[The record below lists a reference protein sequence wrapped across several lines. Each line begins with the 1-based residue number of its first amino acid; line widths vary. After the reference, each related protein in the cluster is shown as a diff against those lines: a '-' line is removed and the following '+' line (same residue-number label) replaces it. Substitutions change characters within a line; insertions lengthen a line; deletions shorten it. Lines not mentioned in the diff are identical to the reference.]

1 VIRPPLQAELLAAML
16 AALSWPGRD
25 AVRACLACGPEP
37 HAAQLATRSH
47 HAEQSMAI
55 ISRFQESRARWLLR
69 GGGVLVVAYLVV
81 VLGLMWWWSYEPA
94 QFDVVKLARQRA
106 SEHGQSV
113 VTGSIVTSTL
123 MGSAETLLDKRGGY
137 FSNDVFPPGLF
148 MDNVPNWEFG
158 VLTACRDLARELRN
172 KFSRSQ
178 SQSEEDVD
186 LKEADPLFS
195 SPNDRWLLPSS
206 EGQYRKAIAHVGG
219 YFERIGKNDPN
230 GAQFYARAD
239 NLADY
244 LDLVS
249 TRLGSL
255 SQRLSAS
262 VGQLRLEGDAP
273 VDPGAQKN
281 ASGQQIVKTPWTKI
295 DDVFYE
301 SRGYTWALL
310 EQLRAIEVDFAPILQ
325 RKNAVVSL
333 KQVIR
338 ELEESQ
344 KPVWS
349 PIILNGSPFG
359 FFANHSLV
367 MANYV
372 SRANAA
378 IIDLKSLLDRG

>member
-1 VIRPPLQAELLAAML
+1 
-16 AALSWPGRD
+16 
-25 AVRACLACGPEP
+25 
-37 HAAQLATRSH
+37 
-47 HAEQSMAI
+47 MAI
-55 ISRFQESRARWLLR
+55 ISRFHESRTRWILR
-69 GGGVLVVAYLVV
+69 GGALLVALYVILVLA
-81 VLGLMWWWSYEPA
+81 LMWWWSYEPE
-94 QFDVVKLARQRA
+94 QFDVAKLSQQRAAARQQTPVA
-106 SEHGQSV
+106 GSV
-113 VTGSIVTSTL
+113 VTSTL
-123 MGSAETLLDKRGGY
+123 MGCAETLLDKRGGY
-137 FSNDVFPPGLF
+137 ISNDLFPPGVF

-158 VLTACRDLARELRN
+158 VLTATRDLARELRN

-178 SQSEEDVD
+178 SQSEEDAD

-206 EGQYRKAIAHVGG
+206 EGQYRKAIAHVDG
-219 YFERIGKNDPN
+219 YFVRIGKNDPN

-273 VDPGAQKN
+273 VDPAAPKN
-281 ASGQQIVKTPWTKI
+281 SSGQQIVKTPWSKI

-310 EQLRAIEVDFAPILQ
+310 EQLHAVQVDFAPILQ
-325 RKNAVVSL
+325 RKNAVIGL

-349 PIILNGSPFG
+349 PVILNGGPFG

>member
-1 VIRPPLQAELLAAML
+1 
-16 AALSWPGRD
+16 
-25 AVRACLACGPEP
+25 
-37 HAAQLATRSH
+37 
-47 HAEQSMAI
+47 MADNPI
-55 ISRFQESRARWLLR
+55 FRARRANWLLR
-69 GGGVLVVAYLVV
+69 GIGTLLAFYVVIVLA
-81 VLGLMWWWSYEPA
+81 LMWWWSYEPA
-94 QFDVVKLARQRA
+94 QFDVAAFARQRA
-106 SEHGQSV
+106 AAHQQQLV
-113 VTGSIVTSTL
+113 AGSIVTSTL
-123 MGSAETLLDKRGGY
+123 IGSGETLLDKRGGY
-137 FSNDVFPPGLF
+137 LSNDKFPPGVL
-148 MDNVPNWEFG
+148 MDDIPNWEFG
-158 VLTACRDLARELRN
+158 VLTATRDLAREMRN

-206 EGQYRKAIAHVGG
+206 EGQYRKAIEHVEG
-219 YFERIGKNDPN
+219 YLVRLGKNDPN

-262 VGQLRLEGDAP
+262 VGQIQLQGDAP
-273 VDPGAQKN
+273 VDPN
-281 ASGQQIVKTPWTKI
+281 APPAAAKPQQVVKTPWNKI
-295 DDVFYE
+295 DDIFYE

-310 EQLRAIEVDFAPILQ
+310 EQLKAIEIDFGATLE
-325 RKNAVVSL
+325 RKNAMVSL

-344 KPVWS
+344 KPVRS
-349 PIILNGSPFG
+349 PFILNGSPFG

-378 IIDLKSLLDRG
+378 IIDLKSLLNRG

>member
-1 VIRPPLQAELLAAML
+1 MKFSSFSGSSRLWLRGAGALLA
-16 AALSWPGRD
+16 
-25 AVRACLACGPEP
+25 VY
-37 HAAQLATRSH
+37 T
-47 HAEQSMAI
+47 
-55 ISRFQESRARWLLR
+55 
-69 GGGVLVVAYLVV
+69 VVVVA
-81 VLGLMWWWSYEPA
+81 LMWWWSYEPA
-94 QFDVVKLARQRA
+94 QFDVVQSAQQRA
-106 SEHGQSV
+106 TSHHELIVTGSV
-113 VTGSIVTSTL
+113 VTSSL
-123 MGSAETLLDKRGGY
+123 MGCAETLLDKRGGY
-137 FSNDVFPPGLF
+137 ISNDKFPPGLF

-158 VLTACRDLARELRN
+158 VLTATRDLARELRN

-206 EGQYRKAIAHVGG
+206 EGQYRKAIAHVDG
-219 YFERIGKNDPN
+219 YFARLGKNDPN

-239 NLADY
+239 SLADY

-262 VGQLRLEGDAP
+262 AGQLRLEGDAP
-273 VDPGAQKN
+273 VDAN
-281 ASGQQIVKTPWTKI
+281 APVNAKGQQIVKTPWSQI

-310 EQLRAIEVDFAPILQ
+310 EQLKAVQVDFAPILQ
-325 RKNAVVSL
+325 RKNATVSL
-333 KQVIR
+333 QQIIR

-344 KPVWS
+344 KPVRS

-378 IIDLKSLLDRG
+378 VIDLKSLLDRG

>member
-1 VIRPPLQAELLAAML
+1 M
-16 AALSWPGRD
+16 S
-25 AVRACLACGPEP
+25 
-37 HAAQLATRSH
+37 
-47 HAEQSMAI
+47 I
-55 ISRFQESRARWLLR
+55 ISRLDAPRTRWAIR
-69 GGGVLVVAYLVV
+69 GVGAIASIYVLGVLA
-81 VLGLMWWWSYEPA
+81 LMWWWSYEPA
-94 QFDVVKLARQRA
+94 QFDVVALAQKRA
-106 SEHGQSV
+106 ASHQQQP
-113 VTGSIVTSTL
+113 VTGSVVTSTL
-123 MGSAETLLDKRGGY
+123 MGCAETLLDKRGGY
-137 FSNDVFPPGLF
+137 FSNDKFPPGLF

-158 VLTACRDLARELRN
+158 VLTATRDLSRELRN

-206 EGQYRKAIAHVGG
+206 EGQYAKAIERVEG
-219 YFERIGKNDPN
+219 YFTRIGKNDTN
-230 GAQFYARAD
+230 NAQFYPRAD

-273 VDPGAQKN
+273 VDPTAKE
-281 ASGQQIVKTPWTKI
+281 QIVRTPWTKI

-310 EQLRAIEVDFAPILQ
+310 EQLKAIQVDFAPTLQ

-344 KPVWS
+344 KPVNS
-349 PIILNGSPFG
+349 PMILNGRPFG

>member
-1 VIRPPLQAELLAAML
+1 M
-16 AALSWPGRD
+16 S
-25 AVRACLACGPEP
+25 
-37 HAAQLATRSH
+37 
-47 HAEQSMAI
+47 I
-55 ISRFQESRARWLLR
+55 ISRLDAPRARWAIR
-69 GGGVLVVAYLVV
+69 GVGAIVLIYALGVLA
-81 VLGLMWWWSYEPA
+81 LMWWWSYEPA
-94 QFDVVKLARQRA
+94 RFDVVALAQKRA
-106 SEHGQSV
+106 SSHQQQVVNGSV
-113 VTGSIVTSTL
+113 VTSTL
-123 MGSAETLLDKRGGY
+123 MGCAETLLDKRGGY
-137 FSNDVFPPGLF
+137 ISNDKFPPGLF

-158 VLTACRDLARELRN
+158 VLTATRDLARELRN

-206 EGQYRKAIAHVGG
+206 EGQYAKAIAHLDG
-219 YFERIGKNDPN
+219 YFARIGKNDPN

-249 TRLGSL
+249 MRLGSL

-273 VDPGAQKN
+273 VDPN
-281 ASGQQIVKTPWTKI
+281 AKEQIVRTPWAKI

-301 SRGYTWALL
+301 SRGYSWALL
-310 EQLRAIEVDFAPILQ
+310 EQLHAIEVDFAPTLQ

-344 KPVWS
+344 KPVNS

-378 IIDLKSLLDRG
+378 IIDLKTLLDRG

>member
-1 VIRPPLQAELLAAML
+1 
-16 AALSWPGRD
+16 
-25 AVRACLACGPEP
+25 
-37 HAAQLATRSH
+37 
-47 HAEQSMAI
+47 MAI
-55 ISRFQESRARWLLR
+55 ISRFHESRTRWLLR
-69 GGGVLVVAYLVV
+69 AGGVLVALYLVL
-81 VLGLMWWWSYEPA
+81 VLALMWWWSYEPE
-94 QFDVVKLARQRA
+94 QFDVAKLAQRRA
-106 SEHGQSV
+106 AVHQQALVAGSV
-113 VTGSIVTSTL
+113 VTSTL
-123 MGSAETLLDKRGGY
+123 MGCAETLLDKRGGY
-137 FSNDVFPPGLF
+137 ISNDLFPPGLL

-158 VLTACRDLARELRN
+158 VLTATRDLARELRN

-206 EGQYRKAIAHVGG
+206 EGQYRKAIAHIDG
-219 YFERIGKNDPN
+219 YFVRIGKNDPN

-244 LDLVS
+244 FDLVS

-273 VDPGAQKN
+273 VDPGAPKN
-281 ASGQQIVKTPWTKI
+281 ASGQQIVKTPWSKI

-310 EQLRAIEVDFAPILQ
+310 EQLKAVEVDFAPILQ
-325 RKNAVVSL
+325 RKNAVVGL

-344 KPVWS
+344 KTVWS
-349 PIILNGSPFG
+349 PLILNGSPFG

-378 IIDLKSLLDRG
+378 MIDLKSLLDRG

>member
-1 VIRPPLQAELLAAML
+1 
-16 AALSWPGRD
+16 
-25 AVRACLACGPEP
+25 
-37 HAAQLATRSH
+37 
-47 HAEQSMAI
+47 MAI
-55 ISRFQESRARWLLR
+55 VSRFQESRARWILR
-69 GGGVLVVAYLVV
+69 GGAAVVALYLVGV
-81 VLGLMWWWSYEPA
+81 VGLMWWWSYEPD
-94 QFDVVKLARQRA
+94 QFDVVKLAQQRA
-106 SEHGQSV
+106 AEHQQSP
-113 VTGSIVTSTL
+113 VTGSTVTGAL
-123 MGSAETLLDKRGGY
+123 IGSAETLLDKRGGY
-137 FSNDVFPPGLF
+137 FSNDLFPPGLL

-158 VLTACRDLARELRN
+158 VLTATRDLAREMRN

-178 SQSEEDVD
+178 SQSEEDAD

-206 EGQYRKAIAHVGG
+206 EGQYRKAIAHLDG
-219 YFERIGKNDPN
+219 YFVRLGKNDPN

-244 LDLVS
+244 LDVVS

-273 VDPGAQKN
+273 VDPGAPKN
-281 ASGQQIVKTPWTKI
+281 SKGQQIVQTPWTKI
-295 DDVFYE
+295 DDIFYE

-310 EQLRAIEVDFAPILQ
+310 EQLKAIEVDFAPIL
-325 RKNAVVSL
+325 RSKNATVSL

-344 KPVWS
+344 KPVRS
-349 PIILNGSPFG
+349 PWISNGGPFG

-378 IIDLKSLLDRG
+378 LIDLKSLLDRG

>member
-1 VIRPPLQAELLAAML
+1 MAIVSRFREPRTRWIIRGVLSLLA
-16 AALSWPGRD
+16 
-25 AVRACLACGPEP
+25 VYC
-37 HAAQLATRSH
+37 
-47 HAEQSMAI
+47 
-55 ISRFQESRARWLLR
+55 
-69 GGGVLVVAYLVV
+69 VV
-81 VLGLMWWWSYEPA
+81 VLALMWWWSYEPE
-94 QFDVVKLARQRA
+94 QFDVSALSQQRA
-106 SEHGQSV
+106 SSHQEQL
-113 VTGSIVTSTL
+113 VTGSVVTSTL
-123 MGSAETLLDKRGGY
+123 MGCAETLLDKRGGY
-137 FSNDVFPPGLF
+137 ISNDKFPPGLF

-158 VLTACRDLARELRN
+158 VLTATRDLASELRN
-172 KFSRSQ
+172 RFSRSQ

-206 EGQYRKAIAHVGG
+206 EGQYRQAIAHVDG
-219 YFERIGKNDPN
+219 YFVRLGKNDPN

-239 NLADY
+239 SLADY
-244 LDLVS
+244 LDKVS
-249 TRLGSL
+249 SRLGSL

-273 VDPGAQKN
+273 VDPN
-281 ASGQQIVKTPWTKI
+281 APASDKAAQIVQTPWSQI

-310 EQLRAIEVDFAPILQ
+310 EQLKAIEVDFAPILQ
-325 RKNAVVSL
+325 RKNAVVSV
-333 KQVIR
+333 KQIIR
-338 ELEESQ
+338 ELQESQ
-344 KPVWS
+344 KPVRS

-378 IIDLKSLLDRG
+378 VIDLKSLLDRG

>member
-1 VIRPPLQAELLAAML
+1 
-16 AALSWPGRD
+16 
-25 AVRACLACGPEP
+25 
-37 HAAQLATRSH
+37 
-47 HAEQSMAI
+47 MAI
-55 ISRFQESRARWLLR
+55 ISRLSEPRARWILR
-69 GGGVLVVAYLVV
+69 GVGALVALYVLI
-81 VLGLMWWWSYEPA
+81 VLALMWWWSYEPA
-94 QFDVVKLARQRA
+94 QFDVVKAAQQRA
-106 SEHGQSV
+106 SAHQQQPVSGSV
-113 VTGSIVTSTL
+113 VTAVL
-123 MGSAETLLDKRGGY
+123 MDTAQTLLDKRGGY
-137 FSNDVFPPGLF
+137 LSNDMLPPGSLL
-148 MDNVPNWEFG
+148 DDVPNWEFG
-158 VLTACRDLARELRN
+158 VLTATRDLAREMRN

-186 LKEADPLFS
+186 LREADPLFS
-195 SPNDRWLLPSS
+195 SPNDRWLFPSS
-206 EGQYRKAIAHVGG
+206 EGQYHKAIG
-219 YFERIGKNDPN
+219 YVDAYFVRLGKNDPN
-230 GAQFYARAD
+230 GAQFQARAD

-244 LDLVS
+244 LDVVS

-273 VDPGAQKN
+273 VDPAAPPGGVQV
-281 ASGQQIVKTPWTKI
+281 VKTPWTKI

-310 EQLRAIEVDFAPILQ
+310 EQLKAMQVDFGPTLQ

-349 PIILNGSPFG
+349 PAILNGSPFG